1 MHDTLHQDAQD
12 TQAHLNQL
20 HTDLQE
26 DHAALKTQHDSLV
39 AARQE
44 WHKSFIQ
51 ALKDTQNGASGTD
64 VTSGTDSAAGNG
76 TSVQTVAGSGSA
88 TGNGGTAK
96 SDATASASSAN
107 QTSAASGA
115 VTKSEYSQLAQTGI
129 GISVACAIIL
139 ALSGLAYAV
148 KMFVQYKRETAE

>member
-1 MHDTLHQDAQD
+1 MSETDT
-12 TQAHLNQL
+12 
-20 HTDLQE
+20 
-26 DHAALKTQHDSLV
+26 
-39 AARQE
+39 
-44 WHKSFIQ
+44 
-51 ALKDTQNGASGTD
+51 
-64 VTSGTDSAAGNG
+64 TSGANSAASNGTAVQTVSGNDSATTAPSSAAGNG
-76 TSVQTVAGSGSA
+76 STTKSG
-88 TGNGGTAK
+88 T
-96 SDATASASSAN
+96 TASASSAN